1 MTSRNSVF
9 QKFLRKVFIRR
20 RKKTRSRFSRSNK
33 RQNERLAHN
42 NVTNNDNTFR
52 INNLLVNNEEKN
64 EKNYLA
70 PLNFNTP
77 DRTSIG
83 LCRDWRSGNKV
94 IDDLIQLIR
103 LQYPHPA
110 HNLNWIPYE
119 EFVDCE
125 HIADGGFSTI
135 YKATWTTSNQTVA
148 LKSLNN
154 SQDIS
159 INYLNEIKANWDLFS
174 QSQFLHC
181 HGITQSP
188 SNGDFIMVMQYA
200 QSGDLR
206 LYLQHNSTSSWKD
219 KLRILKQI
227 ASGLEELHIRDL
239 VHGNLHSGNIMNID
253 QSNFVIGDVGLSGP
267 ASEPAFSDGIYGVL
281 PYIAPE
287 LLMGLDYSDKSDIY
301 SFSIIMWELCSG
313 MKPFCSTPHN
323 LELAKEICEGKR
335 SPIPVG
341 TPPLY
346 SDLMEKCWDSDP
358 SKRPDVADIL
368 KTVHHWLVNDSLD
381 VFSRKD
387 GLDPAHNN
395 VSTERTHPDAVYHSR
410 LLDFP
415 ELRGTTRRRQYLSL
429 NIPLSVSEG
438 SSSDTI
444 QLSQQP
450 TQPSRD
456 NPKHLLSSGIIS
468 NSKSFR
474 NTYNHPPT
482 HKDTREVSRDAQGY
496 EPGRPEIVNP
506 KINPRAINPRV
517 KPGVI
522 SVFIPDDD
530 IETLQ
535 KYWAMDSTM
544 NFNLNNLKKI
554 AHTV

>member
-33 RQNERLAHN
+33 RQSDRLANN
-42 NVTNNDNTFR
+42 NVTNNDSTFR
-52 INNLLVNNEEKN
+52 VNNLLVNNEEKN
-64 EKNYLA
+64 LLA
-70 PLNFNTP
+70 PLNVNTS
-77 DRTSIG
+77 DRTSTG
-83 LCRDWRSGNKV
+83 LCRDWRSGNKI

-119 EFVDCE
+119 EFANCE

-135 YKATWTTSNQTVA
+135 YKATWTTSGQTVT

-174 QSQFLHC
+174 QPQFLHC

-188 SNGDFIMVMQYA
+188 STGDFIMVMQYA
-200 QSGDLR
+200 QSDLR
-206 LYLQHNSTSSWKD
+206 LYLQHTDTSSWKD

-227 ASGLEELHIRDL
+227 ASGLEELHKRDL
-239 VHGNLHSGNIMNID
+239 VHGNLHS
-253 QSNFVIGDVGLSGP
+253 
-267 ASEPAFSDGIYGVL
+267 A
-281 PYIAPE
+281 
-287 LLMGLDYSDKSDIY
+287 
-301 SFSIIMWELCSG
+301 
-313 MKPFCSTPHN
+313 HN
-323 LELAKEICEGKR
+323 LELAKNLCEGNR
-335 SPIPVG
+335 PPIPDE
-341 TPPLY
+341 TPQLY
-346 SDLMEKCWDSDP
+346 SDLMKQCWDSDP
-358 SKRPDVADIL
+358 GNRPDVADIL
-368 KTVHHWLVNDSLD
+368 DTVHHWLVNDSLD

-387 GLDPAHNN
+387 GLTPAHNS
-395 VSTERTHPDAVYHSR
+395 VSTIRTHPDAVYYSR
-410 LLDFP
+410 LLDYP

-429 NIPLSVSEG
+429 NIPRSVSEG
-438 SSSDTI
+438 SSND
-444 QLSQQP
+444 LSQQP
-450 TQPSRD
+450 TQPSQD
-456 NPKHLLSSGIIS
+456 NPKHLLSSGNLS

-482 HKDTREVSRDAQGY
+482 HKDTREISRDAQGY
-496 EPGRPEIVNP
+496 ESGRPEIVNS
-506 KINPRAINPRV
+506 KMNPRVMIPRV

-535 KYWAMDSTM
+535 KYWAMDSM
-544 NFNLNNLKKI
+544 NFNLNNLKKNQV
-554 AHTV
+554 ANTL